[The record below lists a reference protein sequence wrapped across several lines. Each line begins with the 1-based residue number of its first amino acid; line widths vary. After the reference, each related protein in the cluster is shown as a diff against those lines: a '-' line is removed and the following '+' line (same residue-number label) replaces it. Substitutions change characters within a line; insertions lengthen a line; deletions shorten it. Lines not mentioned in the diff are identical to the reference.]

1 MECLKDK
8 ENDRPT
14 AEQLCSRLIAL
25 KGSIAYRDSLQQTPE
40 EKTGVV
46 PPARDQEL
54 VQQLRE
60 SELKNRPTAEQLCS
74 RLIALKGS
82 IAYRNSLQQTPEEK
96 TGVVPPARDQE
107 LVQQLRES
115 ELRVED
121 LTREVQRL
129 QLQGTANE

>member
-1 MECLKDK
+1 MNVVQVNDPHFPSGRIHLEVPELERCKEHLNLISPTHPLLEVALECLKDK

-54 VQQLRE
+54 EQQLRE
-60 SELKNRPTAEQLCS
+60 SES
-74 RLIALKGS
+74 
-82 IAYRNSLQQTPEEK
+82 
-96 TGVVPPARDQE
+96 
-107 LVQQLRES
+107 
-115 ELRVED
+115 RVED

-129 QLQGTANE
+129 QLQGKANE